1 MANIACFVERYT
13 INKAEELN
21 ALTNFKIAA
30 MQMGHQFDYIFRSD
44 IGKIPSFDALF
55 IRSTTD
61 PMNACYVA
69 SRMAEMNG
77 LRVIDDPDSIIVC
90 CDKVNMYLRL
100 MGSGLPVPETRFLG
114 KREMDKKTVL
124 GLFEELG
131 TPAVLKAPF
140 SSFSTYVEKV
150 DSLHAFYE
158 TARRY
163 FRRTSEIVVQQFVPS
178 NFDWRVTTLD
188 GEPLFVCKY
197 VMPPH
202 SWKIQHRENGHVE
215 WARIEA
221 MDLRDVN
228 PKLIELGLEASRA
241 IGHGLYGVDIKEVN
255 GKYLVIEVNDNPNID
270 AGGED
275 AKNPE
280 VYGRIIRYL
289 SGERR

>member
-1 MANIACFVERYT
+1 MADIACFVERYT

-30 MQMGHQFDYIFRSD
+30 VNMGHRFEYMFRSD
-44 IGKIPSFDALF
+44 LGRIPDFDALF

-77 LRVIDDPDSIIVC
+77 LRVIDDPDSIIIC
-90 CDKVNMYLRL
+90 CDKINMYLRL
-100 MGSGLPVPETRFLG
+100 MRAGLPVPETRFLG
-114 KREMDKKTVL
+114 KREMDRKTVL
-124 GLFEELG
+124 NLFGDLG
-131 TPAVLKAPF
+131 SPIVLKAPF
-140 SSFSTYVEKV
+140 SSFSVYVEKV
-150 DSLHAFYE
+150 DNIHAFYE

-178 NFDWRVTTLD
+178 NFDWRVTTLN
-188 GEPLFVCKY
+188 GEVLFVCKY

-202 SWKIQHRENGHVE
+202 SWKIQHRENGHVM
-215 WARIEA
+215 WAKIEA
-221 MDLRDVN
+221 KDLKDVD
-228 PKLIELGLEASRA
+228 PKLIQIGLAASKA
-241 IGHGLYGVDIKEVN
+241 VGDGLYGVDIKQVDEH
-255 GKYLVIEVNDNPNID
+255 YLVIEVNDNPNID

-280 VYGRIIRYL
+280 VYERVVRYL
-289 SGERR
+289 AGE

>member
-13 INKAEELN
+13 INKAEELS

-30 MQMGHQFDYIFRSD
+30 MNMGHQFEYMFRSD
-44 IGKIPSFDALF
+44 IGKIPDFDALF

-69 SRMAEMNG
+69 SRIAEMNG

-90 CDKVNMYLRL
+90 CDKINMYLRL
-100 MGSGLPVPETRFLG
+100 MRSDLPIPETRFLG
-114 KREMDKKTVL
+114 KREMDRKIVQS
-124 GLFEELG
+124 LFEDLG
-131 TPAVLKAPF
+131 SPVVLKAPF
-140 SSFSTYVEKV
+140 SSFSAYVEKV
-150 DSLHAFYE
+150 SDVHAFYE

-163 FRRTSEIVVQQFVPS
+163 FRRSSEIVVQQFVPS
-178 NFDWRVTTLD
+178 NFDWRVTTLN
-188 GEPLFVCKY
+188 GEVLFVCKY

-221 MDLRDVN
+221 MDMGAVD
-228 PKLIELGLEASRA
+228 PKLIEIGLAASKA
-241 IGHGLYGVDIKEVN
+241 VGNGLYGVDIKQVN
-255 GKYLVIEVNDNPNID
+255 GTFLVIEVNDNPNID

-280 VYGRIIRYL
+280 VYERIVRYL
-289 SGERR
+289 AGE